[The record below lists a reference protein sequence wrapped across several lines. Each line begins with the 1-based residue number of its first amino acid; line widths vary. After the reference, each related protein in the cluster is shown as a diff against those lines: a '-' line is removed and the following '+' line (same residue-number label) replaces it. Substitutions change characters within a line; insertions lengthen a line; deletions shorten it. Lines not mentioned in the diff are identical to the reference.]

1 MKTDKNE
8 KSDCDISKIRGEN
21 FSALLGLV
29 KLKRG
34 DFLYSNQK
42 IRTHKNDFQKAV
54 LTEVFNITR
63 FPSAHSRDD
72 LALLLNHTTRGIQIW
87 FQNNRH
93 NLSLSENDTLKTQNS
108 TDDIFE
114 NKQLK
119 KKTVPKDVLCDIVE
133 NSLSKKSRRY
143 WDKVINYVPRIY
155 KE

>member
-8 KSDCDISKIRGEN
+8 KSDCDIRQVRADN
-21 FSALLGLV
+21 FSAFLGLV
-29 KLKRG
+29 RLKRG

-54 LTEVFNITR
+54 LTEVFEITR

-93 NLSLSENDTLKTQNS
+93 NISASENDTLKTQNS
-108 TDDIFE
+108 ADDSVPSYM
-114 NKQLK
+114 K
-119 KKTVPKDVLCDIVE
+119 KMAVPKDVLCDIVE
-133 NSLSKKSRRY
+133 RSLSKRSKRY
-143 WDKVINYVPRIY
+143 WEKFINYVPGIY
-155 KE
+155 KK